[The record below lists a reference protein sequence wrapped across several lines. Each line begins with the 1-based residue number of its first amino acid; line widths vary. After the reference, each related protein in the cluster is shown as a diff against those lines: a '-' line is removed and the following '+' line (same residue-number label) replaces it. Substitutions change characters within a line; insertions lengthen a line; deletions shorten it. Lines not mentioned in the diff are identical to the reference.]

1 MFKVYLVK
9 KSWWLC
15 ALSVVFLC
23 SCTSD
28 KKAESGKSSGP
39 LSECIGSPLTA
50 KQETEIRKRI
60 NAEEKITEIE
70 EIFRKK
76 RLAGFNGNVLVAQG
90 GVVLYEKSFGY
101 ANLRKKD
108 SLEANHAFQLASLS
122 KPFTA
127 IAVLQLIEQKKI
139 ALEDS
144 IQRYIPDFPYH
155 GILIKSLLS
164 HRSGLPNYA
173 YSFPDSVRHGKHPPS
188 NQELI
193 HWFAQANPL
202 PLRYNYPN
210 RSFNYCNT
218 NYLVLAALVEK
229 VSGVSFEDYVRK
241 NIFEPLEMKH
251 TFLATAKV
259 DTARYL
265 KTDGHQYGRV
275 LPKDYFD
282 DVLGDKGVYST
293 TEDLYRFYKGLMGG
307 CLLKKK
313 TLAEAF
319 TPRSFEKKGMKNY
332 GYGFRMHL
340 DENDKP
346 KYLYHTGWWK
356 GYNTIMWMSEKDDFV
371 IIILSN
377 SYNRSVYQIKGLL
390 DVLHGTI
397 QSDDVEKD
405 I

>member
-1 MFKVYLVK
+1 MNLVE
-9 KSWWLC
+9 KSWWLG
-15 ALSVVFLC
+15 ALSLILLF
-23 SCTSD
+23 SCNSD
-28 KKAESGKSSGP
+28 KKTESRKNKGP
-39 LSECIGSPLTA
+39 LTDCIGSSLTE
-50 KQETEIRKRI
+50 KQETEIKKRI
-60 NAEEKITEIE
+60 NAEDKISKIE
-70 EIFRKK
+70 ELFRKK
-76 RLAGFNGNVLVAQG
+76 KLAGFNGNVLIAQR

-108 SLEANHAFQLASLS
+108 TLQANHAFQLASLS

-127 IAVLQLIEQKKI
+127 VAILKLIEQKKI
-139 ALEDS
+139 SLDDS
-144 IQRYIPDFPYH
+144 IQRFIPDFPYH

-173 YSFPDSVRHGKHPPS
+173 YSFPDSVRHGKRPPTNS
-188 NQELI
+188 DVIQ
-193 HWFAQANPL
+193 WFEKANPL

-229 VSGVSFEDYVRK
+229 IAGVPFDEYVRK

-251 TFLATAKV
+251 TFLATAAV
-259 DTARYL
+259 DTSRYL
-265 KTDGHQYGRV
+265 RTVGHQFGRV

-293 TEDLYRFYKGLMGG
+293 TEDLYRFYKGLWGG

-313 TLAEAF
+313 TLEEAF

-356 GYNTIMWMSEKDDFV
+356 GYNTIMWMSEADDFV

-377 SYNRSVYQIKGLL
+377 SYNRSVYQIKELL
-390 DVLHGTI
+390 DVLHGKV

>member
-1 MFKVYLVK
+1 MNLVE
-9 KSWWLC
+9 KSCWLG
-15 ALSVVFLC
+15 ALSVILLF
-23 SCTSD
+23 SCNSD
-28 KKAESGKSSGP
+28 KKTESRKNKGP
-39 LSECIGSPLTA
+39 LSQCIGSPLTE
-50 KQETEIRKRI
+50 KQEAEIRKRI
-60 NAEEKITEIE
+60 NAEDKISKIE
-70 EIFRKK
+70 ELFRKK
-76 RLAGFNGNVLVAQG
+76 KLAGFNGNVLIAQR

-101 ANLRKKD
+101 ANIRKKD
-108 SLEANHAFQLASLS
+108 TLEANHAFQLASLS

-127 IAVLQLIEQKKI
+127 VAVLKLIEQKKI
-139 ALEDS
+139 SLDDS
-144 IQRYIPDFPYH
+144 IQRFIPDFPYH

-173 YSFPDSVRHGKHPPS
+173 YSFPDSVRHGKRPPT
-188 NQELI
+188 NGDVIQ
-193 HWFAQANPL
+193 WFEKANPL

-218 NYLVLAALVEK
+218 NYLVLASLVEK
-229 VSGVSFEDYVRK
+229 VAGVPFEEYVRK

-251 TFLATAKV
+251 TFLATAAV
-259 DTARYL
+259 DTSRYL
-265 KTDGHQYGRV
+265 RTVGHQFGRV

-293 TEDLYRFYKGLMGG
+293 TEDLYRFYKGLWGG

-313 TLAEAF
+313 TLEEAF

-356 GYNTIMWMSEKDDFV
+356 GYNTIMWMSEADDFV

-377 SYNRSVYQIKGLL
+377 SYNRSVYQIKELL
-390 DVLHGTI
+390 DVLHGKV

>member
-1 MFKVYLVK
+1 
-9 KSWWLC
+9 
-15 ALSVVFLC
+15 
-23 SCTSD
+23 
-28 KKAESGKSSGP
+28 
-39 LSECIGSPLTA
+39 
-50 KQETEIRKRI
+50 
-60 NAEEKITEIE
+60 
-70 EIFRKK
+70 
-76 RLAGFNGNVLVAQG
+76 
-90 GVVLYEKSFGY
+90 VVLYEKSFGY

-108 SLEANHAFQLASLS
+108 SLEAHHAFQLASLS

-139 ALEDS
+139 SLDDS

-173 YSFPDSVRHGKHPPS
+173 YSFPDSVRYGKLGPS
-188 NQELI
+188 NQEMLN
-193 HWFAQANPL
+193 WFAKADPL
-202 PLRYNYPN
+202 PARYNYPN

-229 VSGVSFEDYVRK
+229 VSGISFEEYVEK
-241 NIFEPLEMKH
+241 NIFKPLGMSH
-251 TFLATAKV
+251 TFLATEKV
-259 DTARYL
+259 DSSRFL

-282 DVLGDKGVYST
+282 NIVGDKGIYST
-293 TEDLYRFYKGLMGG
+293 TEDLYRFYKGLLGG
-307 CLLKKK
+307 CLVQKK
-313 TLAEAF
+313 TLKEAF
-319 TPRSFEKKGMKNY
+319 MPRSFERRGMKNY

-340 DENDKP
+340 DEHDTP

-377 SYNRSVYQIKGLL
+377 SYNRTIYQIKPLL
-390 DVLHGTI
+390 DVLHGTV